1 MPLLSPDFR
10 VLLIYIIWYFRDMKK
25 FLILL
30 LVSFHSLV
38 LAEEFNYQKVFEVPE
53 KSAEDIKN
61 AFGEVRFV
69 VEETKM
75 NKFSNA
81 LDLLA
86 SGGANSKKSTNTGK
100 IVCNIGVK
108 WLPKVTKILMVIL
121 FLKQKKVVTDYICK
135 YDNRSGIAFNKLAK
149 HAQEACIID
158 IENWAEAKFNQ
169 VKAFDS
175 DW

>member
-1 MPLLSPDFR
+1 
-10 VLLIYIIWYFRDMKK
+10 MKIL
-25 FLILL
+25 LILL
-30 LVSFHSLV
+30 LLSFHSLV
-38 LAEEFNYQKVFEVPE
+38 SAEEFNYQKVFEVPE

-61 AFGEVRFV
+61 AFGEVRFI

-81 LDLLA
+81 LDLIA

-108 WLPKVTKILMVIL
+108 WLPKVNENFDGDIIFEAKEGRYRLTFANMI
-121 FLKQKKVVTDYICK
+121 TEG
-135 YDNRSGIAFNKLAK
+135 GIAFNKLAV
-149 HAQEACIID
+149 HAQEACMID

-169 VKAFDS
+169 VKKFDS